1 MRHMLRHP
9 IRFMRDHRFTGSRAS
24 AYLDGELDAAG
35 RRRVE
40 RHTRVCPQCD
50 QLIESLRQTIAGLM
64 GLRSEPGGEIAD
76 GVTARLHHE
85 R

>member
-24 AYLDGELDAAG
+24 AYLDGEVDAAG

-40 RHTRVCPQCD
+40 RHTRVCPQCY

-64 GLRSEPGGEIAD
+64 GLRSDPGGEIAD
-76 GVTARLHHE
+76 GVIARLHHE

>member
-40 RHTRVCPQCD
+40 RHARVCPQCH

-76 GVTARLHHE
+76 GVIARLQHE

>member
-9 IRFMRDHRFTGSRAS
+9 IRFMRDRRFTGSRAS

-40 RHTRVCPQCD
+40 KHARVCPQCH

-76 GVTARLHHE
+76 GVIARLHHE